1 MTGENRFLNVVLAPV
16 RNARATHRFLLL
28 VAAAC
33 FAGFFAFLALL
44 NATGSFG
51 SFLGRSLPAFAFV
64 DFLGLAFIAFAA
76 PYGWLEWR
84 ETRRVSEIEER
95 MPDFLSDL
103 ASLHKAG
110 LTLMEAIR
118 VASTG
123 NYGALTPDVRHA
135 AAQIQWGV
143 PVLEALALL
152 RDRLGT
158 PMVNRTLTV
167 VIEAGHAG
175 GNVKEVLMIAAGI
188 ARQLAIMRRQRKQE
202 MTLYLLIVYVASAV
216 FLFVV
221 LALQGV
227 FIPRMVEAV
236 RGVGAGGAVLGLGGI
251 PSAEAFRGLYV
262 TTAVV
267 SSIGNGFVA
276 GMMSDGRYEA
286 GVKHAAIM
294 VAFALLAFL
303 MFG

>member
-1 MTGENRFLNVVLAPV
+1 MAENRFLNVLLAPL
-16 RNARATHRFLLL
+16 RNTRATSRFLLL
-28 VAAAC
+28 LAAGCAAAL
-33 FAGFFAFLALL
+33 AAFLALL
-44 NATGSFG
+44 NLTGTM
-51 SFLGRSLPAFAFV
+51 RSVGPVTLPAHAYV
-64 DFLGLAFIAFAA
+64 DLLAVAFIAFAA
-76 PYGWLEWR
+76 PYGFLEWR
-84 ETRRVSEIEER
+84 ETKRVAEIEER

-123 NYGALTPDVRHA
+123 SYGALTKEIHQT

-143 PVLEALALL
+143 PVLDALTLL
-152 RDRLGT
+152 RERLDT

-175 GNVKEVLMIAAGI
+175 GNVKEVLMVAAGI
-188 ARQLAIMRRQRKQE
+188 ARQLAIMRRQRRQE
-202 MTLYLLIVYVASAV
+202 MTLYLLIVYVASFV

-227 FIPRMVEAV
+227 FVPRMVEAV
-236 RGVGAGGAVLGLGGI
+236 RGVGAGGAAFGLGGI
-251 PSAEAFRGLYV
+251 PDEDAFRGLYI

-294 VAFALLAFL
+294 VAISLVAFVL
-303 MFG
+303 FG

>member
-1 MTGENRFLNVVLAPV
+1 MAENRFLNVLLAPL
-16 RNARATHRFLLL
+16 RNTRATSRFLLL
-28 VAAAC
+28 LGAGCAAAL
-33 FAGFFAFLALL
+33 AAFLALL
-44 NATGSFG
+44 NVTGT
-51 SFLGRSLPAFAFV
+51 LRSLGSLPLPAHAYV
-64 DFLGLAFIAFAA
+64 DLLAIAFIAFAA
-76 PYGWLEWR
+76 PYGFLEWR
-84 ETRRVSEIEER
+84 ETKRVAEIEER

-123 NYGALTPDVRHA
+123 SYGALTKEIRQT

-143 PVLEALALL
+143 PVLEALTLL
-152 RDRLGT
+152 RERLDT

-175 GNVKEVLMIAAGI
+175 GNVKDVLMVAAGI
-188 ARQLAIMRRQRKQE
+188 ARQLAIMRRQRQQE
-202 MTLYLLIVYVASAV
+202 MTLYLLIVYVASFV

-227 FIPRMVEAV
+227 FVPRMVEAV
-236 RGVGAGGAVLGLGGI
+236 RGIGAGGAAFGLGGI
-251 PSAEAFRGLYV
+251 PDADAFRGLYI

-286 GVKHAAIM
+286 GVKHAAVM
-294 VAFALLAFL
+294 VAISLAAFA